1 MGRGTDRESD
11 SALSHQADG
20 ACCRKQA
27 PHPMP
32 VLGWYRLSTQAV
44 SSRNDDAGSSRNDD
58 AGSILRRISWLVEG
72 PVVLL
77 FWALLYH

>member
-44 SSRNDDAGSSRNDD
+44 SIRNDD

-77 FWALLYH
+77 FWTLLYH